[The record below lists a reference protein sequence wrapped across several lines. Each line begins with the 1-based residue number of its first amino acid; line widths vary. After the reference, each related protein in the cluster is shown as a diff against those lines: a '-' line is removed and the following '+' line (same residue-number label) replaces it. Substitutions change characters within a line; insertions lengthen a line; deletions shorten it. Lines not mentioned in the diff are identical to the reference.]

1 MYKISNYTVEA
12 TFEENKAEEKTVEVY
27 FNIIDSEKGS
37 FPDYAP
43 STVVSFKGIAADT
56 DQQFEIPAVKANDG
70 YKFTGW
76 KLKAL
81 KHRIGM
87 QMLKHLV

>member
-1 MYKISNYTVEA
+1 MQ
-12 TFEENKAEEKTVEVY
+12 
-27 FNIIDSEKGS
+27 
-37 FPDYAP
+37 P

-56 DQQFEIPAVKANDG
+56 DQQFEIPAVKANEDTSLLDG
-70 YKFTGW
+70 